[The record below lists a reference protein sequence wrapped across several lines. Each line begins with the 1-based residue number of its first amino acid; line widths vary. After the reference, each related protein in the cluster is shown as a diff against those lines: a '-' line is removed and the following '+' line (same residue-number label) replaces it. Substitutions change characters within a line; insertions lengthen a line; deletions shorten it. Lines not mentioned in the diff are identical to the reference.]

1 MLVKGSVSVS
11 ETKPYKRIVF
21 YHQTQ
26 YKDDRYISLQPT
38 ILPSVGV
45 THVIVAAIHL
55 NTPTRIT
62 LNDDL
67 YDADKFIP
75 LWDEVKQLQAAGI
88 KVLGM
93 LGGAAQGSYTKLDGS
108 LEGFHKWYQPLRKMI
123 KWAGFDGLDLDI
135 EEAMSL
141 GGVIRL
147 IDHLKTDFGQSFLV
161 TLAPVAPALR
171 NEQNLGGFNMEEL
184 EKGLGSR
191 IAWYNT
197 QFYCGWG
204 DMSEPH
210 DYDRIIARGWPQEKV
225 VIGLVTNPS
234 NCSGYVKEAKLRKC
248 LGELVRK
255 YPRIGGVMGWEYYNA
270 RTEESSEP
278 WKWAEMINDI
288 LNLLHIQFAKMGS
301 EDDDKKHMENHQHEF
316 SHDNHDDWETQP
328 PYMRPDEATEKRENF
343 EKKVHGSCHCGRV
356 QYWLNSDKPLASKY
370 CHCIDCKKIHGAPFQ
385 WAAIFK
391 KTDLAFENGVKNLRF
406 YKTSSGKNEHILPCK
421 VGCAECGSWIMDEG
435 RNMVLLFP
443 TLLNLDTPQLRENF
457 QPQCHI
463 FYTSRVVDIP
473 DGKDKWT
480 KLDKDSELMKDMD

>member
-1 MLVKGSVSVS
+1 MLVKKNESGA
-11 ETKPYKRIVF
+11 EEKPYKRIIF
-21 YHQTQ
+21 YHQTH
-26 YKDDRYISLQPT
+26 YKEDRYISLQPT
-38 ILPSVGV
+38 ILPGAGV
-45 THVIVAAIHL
+45 THVIIAAIHL
-55 NTPTRIT
+55 NSPTRIT

-75 LWDEVKQLQAAGI
+75 LWDEVRQLQSAGI

-108 LEGFHKWYQPLRKMI
+108 LEGFHRWYQPLRKMI
-123 KWAGFDGLDLDI
+123 AWAGFDGLDLDI

-204 DMSEPH
+204 DMSKPH

-234 NCSGYVKEAKLRKC
+234 NCSGHVEEAKLWQC
-248 LGELVRK
+248 LAELVRR

-270 RTEESSEP
+270 RTEQSSEP
-278 WKWAEMINDI
+278 WKWAEMINDM
-288 LNLLHIQFAKMGS
+288 LNCDSDAG
-301 EDDDKKHMENHQHEF
+301 EEN
-316 SHDNHDDWETQP
+316 
-328 PYMRPDEATEKRENF
+328 MR
-343 EKKVHGSCHCGRV
+343 V
-356 QYWLNSDKPLASKY
+356 
-370 CHCIDCKKIHGAPFQ
+370 I
-385 WAAIFK
+385 
-391 KTDLAFENGVKNLRF
+391 
-406 YKTSSGKNEHILPCK
+406 
-421 VGCAECGSWIMDEG
+421 
-435 RNMVLLFP
+435 
-443 TLLNLDTPQLRENF
+443 
-457 QPQCHI
+457 
-463 FYTSRVVDIP
+463 
-473 DGKDKWT
+473 
-480 KLDKDSELMKDMD
+480 